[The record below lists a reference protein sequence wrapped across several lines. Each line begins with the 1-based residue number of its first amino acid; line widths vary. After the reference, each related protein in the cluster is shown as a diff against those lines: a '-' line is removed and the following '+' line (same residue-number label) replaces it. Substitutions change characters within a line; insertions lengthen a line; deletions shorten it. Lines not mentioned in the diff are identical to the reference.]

1 MSANRLIGYFRLY
14 EWRGKAQIMLVC
26 VQDNLN
32 MCILCMFES
41 TFSLD
46 AAHMKKRFLIENNK
60 TKMHS
65 KFLTSGV

>member
-1 MSANRLIGYFRLY
+1 
-14 EWRGKAQIMLVC
+14 MLVC

-32 MCILCMFES
+32 LCILCMFES

-65 KFLTSGV
+65 KFTSGI